1 MKKKIEDKDVVLIV
15 DELSDDE
22 GRYMFDVMVVIFNFD
37 ELFFFGNMMVYL
49 LDMYFLSVINNKIV
63 F

>member
-49 LDMYFLSVINNKIV
+49 LDMYFLNVINNKIV